1 MNKQLVRKPGW
12 MALILVAGLAACNTP
27 DPELIDTTFPDR
39 IAFTANRQYPEGIA
53 YAPTL
58 DKFLVSSLTQGKIG
72 TVDRNGVY
80 TDLIN
85 TDTQLIAAVGM
96 KVRNGL
102 LYVCNGDLGVSDK
115 STATS
120 AMKTAGL
127 FVYDLSTGQNVRRV
141 NLASLLPTANHYA
154 NDIAFDSQGNAYVTD
169 SFAPVIYRI
178 PADANQSASIL
189 VRKDSL
195 FSGQNFNL
203 NGIVYHPSN
212 FLIVGK
218 ANEGKLFK
226 VDLTNPSS
234 NTAVVPITLSAPL
247 AGCDGMLLY
256 NNELYVVHE
265 RTKMARVTSSDG
277 WKTATVA
284 RIDASGYED
293 ATTNTEVN
301 GSIYAL
307 NARISEVSAAATA
320 KNPSLLTASAYS
332 IKKFQP

>member
-1 MNKQLVRKPGW
+1 MNTQLVRKQGW
-12 MALILVAGLAACNTP
+12 MALIMMAGLAACNTP

-72 TVDRNGVY
+72 SVDRNGVY
-80 TDLIN
+80 TDVVS
-85 TDTQLIAAVGM
+85 DDSLIAAVGI

-127 FVYDLSTGQNVRRV
+127 FVYDLSTGRNVRRV

-154 NDIAFDSQGNAYVTD
+154 NDIAFDNQGNAYITD
-169 SFAPVIYRI
+169 SFAPVIYRV

-195 FSGQNFNL
+195 FSGQSFNL
-203 NGIVYHPSN
+203 NGIVYHPGN

-226 VDLTNPSS
+226 VDLANPSS
-234 NTAVVPITLSAPL
+234 TTAVSPITLSAPL
-247 AGCDGMLLY
+247 PSCDGMLLY

-265 RTKMARVTSSDG
+265 RTKMARVTSSDD

-284 RIDASGYED
+284 RVDASGYQD

-320 KNPSLLTASAYS
+320 KNPSSLTATAYS

>member
-1 MNKQLVRKPGW
+1 MSTQLVHKHRW
-12 MALILVAGLAACNTP
+12 MALIIVAGLSACNTP

-39 IAFTANRQYPEGIA
+39 IAFTAPRQYPEGIA

-58 DKFLVSSLTQGKIG
+58 DKFLVSSLTQGKVG
-72 TVDRNGVY
+72 SVDRNGVY
-80 TDLIN
+80 TDVIFN
-85 TDTQLIAAVGM
+85 DSQLIAAVGI

-102 LYVCNGDLGVSDK
+102 LYVCNGDLGVSEK
-115 STATS
+115 STTAS

-127 FVYDLSTGQNVRRV
+127 FVYDLSTNQPVRRV

-154 NDIAFDSQGNAYVTD
+154 NDIAFDNQGTAYVTD
-169 SFAPVIYRI
+169 SFAPVIYRV
-178 PADANQSASIL
+178 PADANQAPTIL
-189 VRKDSL
+189 RRDTL
-195 FSGQNFNL
+195 FTGQNVNL
-203 NGIVYHPSN
+203 NGIVYHPDN

-226 VDLTNPSS
+226 VDLVNPSS
-234 NTAVVPITLSAPL
+234 TSAVSPITLSAPL
-247 AGCDGMLLY
+247 PSCDGMLLY

-284 RIDASGYED
+284 RVDPSGYED

-307 NARISEVSAAATA
+307 NARISEVSAAAMT
-320 KNPSLLTASAYS
+320 KNPSSLTASAYS